1 MNLLSISQIVDLA
14 GAKLE
19 QGDGKTSVERIST
32 DSRTIKKGELFVA
45 LRGENFDAHK
55 FVENVA
61 KGGAAGAIV
70 DLKWK
75 GKVPAKFAIIRG
87 EDTLLAYQNLAA
99 NYRKSLPIK
108 VLAITGSNGKTSTK
122 DFAASVLGRKFRVA
136 KTQGNFNNHVGLPR
150 TILEAS
156 SQHEVGV
163 WEIGMNHPGEIAPL
177 AKIAAPDAAI
187 ITNIGV
193 AHIEFMGT
201 RDSIATEKGALV
213 EAVGVNGTVI
223 LNADD
228 PFSKKIAE
236 RTCAHVILAGTNE
249 GTVRAIDIQ
258 QTADGSDFT
267 IIEGAHR
274 CRAQLPVPGLHMVQN
289 ALLAVAAGRG
299 FGLSLEEA
307 AGGLASAPL
316 AKARL
321 QIKEINGVQFLD
333 DSYNANPDSM
343 KAALQTLVE
352 LDNDGKKIAVLG
364 EMRELGRETERGH
377 EEVGETA
384 ASLGVDH
391 LIGIG
396 EMGAVIARAA
406 EKAGLE
412 KSAAVG
418 STSDAADL
426 LIDIAAPGDLVLIK
440 GSRLAR
446 TEDVIEAFAKH
457 NSREDARI

>member
-1 MNLLSISQIVDLA
+1 MNPLSISQIVDFA

-19 QGDGKTSVERIST
+19 QGDGKASIERIST

-45 LRGENFDAHK
+45 LRGENFDGHK
-55 FVENVA
+55 FVEDVA
-61 KGGAAGAIV
+61 KSGATGAIV
-70 DLKWK
+70 DLEWK
-75 GKVPAKFAIIRG
+75 GKAPKAFAIIRAQ
-87 EDTLLAYQNLAA
+87 DTLLAYQNLAA

-122 DFAASVLGRKFRVA
+122 DFSASVLGRRFRVT

-150 TILEAS
+150 TILEANS
-156 SQHEVGV
+156 NHEVAV

-177 AKIAAPDAAI
+177 AKIAAPNAAV

-201 RDSIATEKGALV
+201 REAIAKEKGALA
-213 EAVGVNGTVI
+213 EAINANGTVI

-228 PFSKKIAE
+228 PFSKGIAQ
-236 RTCAHVILAGTNE
+236 RTRGHVIFAGTND
-249 GTVRAIDIQ
+249 GTIHAIDIQ
-258 QTADGSDFT
+258 QSADGSEFT

-274 CRAQLPVPGLHMVQN
+274 CRAQLPVPGIHMVQN
-289 ALLAVAAGRG
+289 ALLAVAAGRA

-316 AKARL
+316 TKARL
-321 QIKEINGVQFLD
+321 QIKEVNGVQFLD

-352 LDNDGKKIAVLG
+352 LDTDGKKIAVLG
-364 EMRELGRETERGH
+364 EMRELGKETQRGH
-377 EEVGETA
+377 EEVGECA

-396 EMGAVIARAA
+396 EMGSVIARAA
-406 EKAGLE
+406 KKAGLE

-418 STSDAADL
+418 STSEAADL
-426 LIDIAAPGDLVLIK
+426 LSDIAEAGDLVLIK

-446 TEDVIEAFAKH
+446 TEDVIEMFNQQSAIS
-457 NSREDARI
+457 N